1 MPDGPLNV
9 KDFAASIKAQ
19 HPDYAEVDDYELTNR
34 ILAKYPDYKKA
45 LKPSVYDQTLLRANQ
60 LGIPT
65 GLVHNL
71 VGGESSWK
79 PNVSDSVQGAE
90 GLLQVMPDQPDGT
103 TRTIGKKTYNLRD
116 LNDNIE
122 AGLQYLKEGYD
133 RYNGD
138 PERTAAYYFSGRN
151 ADHPDRWDRIADKTG
166 TTVSQY
172 VRKATRGIDSR
183 AARIPPVYYPQ
194 NPDPTTRQLVPRTQQ
209 PPPANVPTDSTD
221 TITPKPRA
229 LIPRGKVPT
238 AEGTTEPFYVEVRDD
253 GTEEVKLA
261 PGANISL
268 DEAKAIVAQR
278 SAQQAQNVDLEN
290 SRADLSP
297 EQRAEQSRQMQTYNQ
312 IDFANARAME
322 FMSAQHQAL
331 LNQRAAALRRRAAAQ
346 RQLQPRSE
354 QPPAQPPPEPQ
365 PEKRAPTAQPT
376 ATPIAP
382 GLAGFTAGVKG
393 ERPAAQPAPPP
404 IRLTADDAAW
414 HLGMTPDEWHGLS
427 SKQKR
432 KAADQ
437 LYAAVAEDQRKKD
450 AGQEIQP
457 PTLGYQNEIRAK
469 AELKPIAFNA
479 NFPVQIGGPA
489 GATIT
494 PTDPEKAVAPYYKP
508 ETATL
513 GQSFGV
519 PQRRELLKAAP
530 TIAAQMH
537 ERIANGSDPVRESVM
552 AQVIA
557 EQAKVYDPDALAA
570 LATQPPDAINQEV
583 DRRLDQIKA
592 EQKFAQDN
600 AAEIEKVKQK
610 FLDQTSPG
618 AGNRMFQGFGQFMAG
633 NLVQAGNLLSL
644 VGKGQNVVHAGRV
657 TQHALQQLEQED
669 PDQGWLATAERAI
682 PEVTGEAS
690 KLVLLARIPGVNRVM
705 LPALGALSAKDKGTG
720 EMLKSTAIGAA
731 YQVGFGAIKGMKPL
745 SKFGVATAVPAAI
758 GIAQGEKPSKAIITA
773 LPFGIMAAG
782 GPRAMVREG
791 AERVIE
797 SESLPEWVREAAG
810 KATGKRPAVVVNE
823 TGDRAA
829 SVYVDA
835 KNNQIVREI
844 KPDDPLI
851 ANRPTMKVSDAEF
864 EKAIPRPVAPD
875 TGTTPPESTPTTAIN
890 VGAERV
896 AEQSAKVDRLNRARV
911 EAQKRAQAD
920 PSDTKAAQEA
930 DVLQGQWETASAA
943 LEELKSGREPK
954 PAQIAT
960 GPVVPTEEAP
970 QPPPTEPP
978 PVETAPTGQEIGRIT
993 PKQIIRHSD
1002 PNIDGGEVIGRAPD
1016 GRLKVQNKSGGISL
1030 VQDPRRQGNQEAA
1043 IVKEQEEK
1051 PAPTEIAPTQEPPK
1065 LPRELAGAQ
1074 PRYSAGSKKLEL
1086 TFENDVDRAA
1096 YIAAQVNP
1104 SKRDADYVKWA
1115 MDASGL
1121 DEAGVRQHGA
1131 KVRDQIKALAAS
1143 ASDGDTLSVPTI
1155 FGQEKGVTPT
1165 ESGQAPIPATQPEQA
1180 VPTTLATQPGQ
1191 AENVSRGQQET
1202 QPIREPRQ
1210 PTGPTV
1216 SGKETEVS
1224 VPDSPQGFRARYA
1237 VREAQ
1242 DVIPSH
1248 NPQNFQPNP
1257 DYYHVNDRRYESEPQ
1272 YQMQVID
1279 RSKPG
1284 TFDPRRVANNSPTV
1298 DVGPPV
1304 IDSDGN
1310 VLGGNSRAMILHRIY
1325 DAEDPSMRKAYRR
1338 ELLDQAGMYGLDPQE
1353 IAKMQ
1358 KPILVRELL
1367 DQHLPQAEAQQAI
1380 TQLNRPSTTPLTI
1393 DERASA
1399 AAGQLSDAAA
1409 DYITQQLE
1417 NGGDDATVASV
1428 MNANGVAIINRLIED
1443 GVFQP
1448 GERNTLIQ
1456 NDKVTPEAK
1465 ARVERMLV
1473 SGVYRDLKQ
1482 MDQTP
1487 AIVRRNIERIVVPLN
1502 KTAGTEWDIG
1512 NEVKNAI
1519 DAVTDSRNS
1528 GLDLDKLAR
1537 QGSLAREPYTN
1548 REIALAKILQ
1558 LGPRKTA
1565 EKFRK
1570 YGNDFSMAASG
1581 GGLFGAPTKEESQR
1595 LHFGLEPEA
1604 RTAAPPKPAPPSQPE
1619 KAEGPTARPLEK
1631 MPEPQW
1637 WIDRGAGIG
1646 TMNQADVLRASGML
1660 DKGKSPRKWDS
1671 LSAEEQSALDKQ
1683 WGRAPET
1690 PATGAISDA
1699 QAKVALSQLIESHP
1713 EELRE
1718 VLANWDDTKLN
1729 EDGTLERHLGREG
1742 PQGGEDEFNTDAE
1755 IEPAEFVNWLLSDE
1769 ALDPKQFGDDPDWR
1783 TQIETLRAA
1792 TGLAEEREPSG
1803 KQWPTPNQNGVYSEE
1818 GAHKIEYQGKKALAQ
1833 IVTLETPEGWIVTTN
1848 MEHHQGSV
1856 ESHSGLLHVSSP
1868 RYATEN
1874 EAIQAAVSEVIYRQ
1888 TKIRDDTASNVIPKQ
1903 REQAQKIIDWAAALR
1918 ANLPSA
1924 PETQQPRLYHLAQ
1937 SRNVAAI
1944 REGGLKES
1952 AAGELGPGVY
1962 LTDDPTYLTDKR
1974 FENATQ
1980 LSVEL
1985 APKVKL
1991 LQVNQG
1997 PNYLLNVMRSLY
2009 DRAEATKVYDGLTP
2023 DQKRDPT
2030 LTAQDFAQKEGYQ
2043 GIQLQGSQMAKN
2055 IVVFDAKNVRVMP
2068 ETGGPSLPGAATLES
2083 EPEKAQTITSEQLPQ
2098 RKGSEPGQSIPDTV
2112 GREGAP
2118 ALETVPTEPVSR
2130 VGTEPGSDASTI
2142 AGAGQSEGSLRADG
2156 SERGGTVSGGR
2167 AGTEPVHLPATGERA
2182 GTEPE
2187 NIQPVDHTIA
2197 RADSDAVK
2205 PDRSVTDIV
2214 EGAQERV
2221 AENAEDSPTSHAV
2234 TLAGDYFI
2242 SDAEEFSSGS
2252 LKQKYQRN
2260 IDALLTLRQIQSEGR
2275 ERATPEEQATLAR
2288 WIGWGQFPALM
2299 NEIND
2304 AGKEWA
2310 TERQALKSLL
2320 SDEEWISAKASIK
2333 NAHYTAPQIVK
2344 MVWDA
2349 MRVLGFTRGRTLD
2362 PSMGAGVFFA
2372 LMPRSIRK
2380 FSQIAGVELDKATG
2394 QIAKLLYPN
2403 ADISIKGYEAYN
2415 VADDFFDLIISNFPF
2430 GQYQVADPR
2439 YPSRLKALVHDYFF
2453 VKSVDKARPG
2463 GLVVGITSTGTLDK
2477 QNTVVRE
2484 HLADKADLVAAIRLP
2499 GNTFLKEAGTAVVT
2513 DLIILRKRI
2522 PGEDETEALK
2532 AIRANK
2538 WQNTVEVPDP
2548 LGHALMVVNEYY
2560 VQHPENIIGRLER
2573 SGSMYREDAQNV
2585 TRLDD
2590 FEDHLQRA
2598 IASFPE
2604 KVYSVAKL
2612 KQFEPQVIP
2621 APEELKQGSY
2631 TLKDGKLFQ
2640 KVGEHL
2646 HEQSPSKDA
2655 LSRIEGLIGVRD
2667 VLNKLLY
2674 VELESPEE
2682 APAARKELGKV
2693 YDAFVKHYGFVNS
2706 LANAKAF
2713 ADDPDRY
2720 RIFALEKWDK
2730 KAKTATKTD
2739 VFTKPTRTRYERPTT
2754 ASGIVDAV
2762 GIALNET
2769 GAVDIERIASLL
2781 NLAPGDVG
2789 PSLVSQG
2796 VAFNDPKGGWTTRE
2810 TYLSGPVRQKLL
2822 EAEEAARVDPQYQPN
2837 VEALKGVQPEDV
2849 THSKI
2854 SARMGAPWIPASDI
2868 QQFMAD
2874 MMERPVTNF
2883 SVRHDK
2889 TTGRWY
2895 IGYRTGANLAGSVK
2909 DREELGTPQRSF
2921 PEIIQAAIDDR
2932 PIKVTV
2938 KSGDVTYVD
2947 RKASAAANKKVK
2959 EVRKKFQNWIW
2970 KDDERRTRLHR
2981 QYNERYNDTIP
2992 LKVDGS
2998 HQTFPG
3004 MNELIT
3010 LRDNQKNVVWRGVT
3024 QGRVMMAHEVGTGKT
3039 FSMIAMG
3046 MERRRLKLS
3055 RKPAI
3060 ACLNTNVAQVTE
3072 AAHLLYPGAR
3082 ILAAHEGMTADTRQK
3097 TVTQIATGD
3106 WDLVILTH
3114 DNLDLIPLSQE
3125 TQAKFI
3131 RKEVEDL
3138 KAAVIAAK
3146 REAGSDKAGNR
3157 AVKDLEKKLENRKA
3171 ALANVVSKPKDDAI
3185 TFEETGIDFLMVDES
3200 HKFKS
3205 LPVYTARGSV
3215 KGIPTSRS
3223 DRATNMYMRSQWLLE
3238 RNNNQGLVFATG
3250 TPISNTLVELFNVQR
3265 FLQMPELE
3273 ARGID
3278 KFDSWAATF
3287 AESQTKLEYTPT
3299 GEWLPITRFSL
3310 FTNLA
3315 DLSHL
3320 ASQMMDVAFADE
3332 IEGLVRPKRKDHVIT
3347 TPMSVDQKS
3356 YLQLIRARAGAL
3368 AHAGR
3373 PQKGDDNWLVLT
3385 NDARKSAIDMRLIDR
3400 NYPDDPNSKLNRLI
3414 NEVLAQQKE
3423 QPDRTQLIFSD
3434 MGINPTDKGISLY
3447 DDIIKKLVKGGIPRE
3462 QIIDFSKFSPG
3473 SKSDQRN
3480 KAEGME
3486 RLSTGKAKIG
3496 IGGTEKLGTGVNV
3509 QQKLYNLHHLDAPY
3523 RPSDIEQRDG
3533 RGWRDQNE
3541 NKEIRIGRYTTE
3553 ASFDTQMWQIL
3564 DTKNKFIRSFIRG
3577 DITARSMQEED
3588 TEELSYAQIM
3598 ATTSGNPLLIKKMEL
3613 EADAAELESDF
3624 QVHQDQQFRL
3634 KDQIARA
3641 RRENTWAEARI
3652 KNLTQDAQRY
3662 AEEADKDWS
3671 ITVHGKTYTRD
3682 LAEEEVALKHDEE
3695 LAEKNRE
3702 AKEEVAKAKEA
3713 IAFYKNEA
3721 KEKGRLGKDQTK
3733 YAEAQAPKAAAIIA
3747 AFKKLVEG
3755 DVEMMPTTKIAQA
3768 TTAFRE
3774 AISKQIDAIK
3784 ANYRLMADQR
3794 EEGVSQPFGKYHG
3807 FDIVI
3812 VGDKPED
3819 LSPALVGPS
3828 GEHHTFSW
3836 ASARPGGVF
3845 ESMDSRISGLQ
3856 HDADNQQRHV
3866 EERTKQIA
3874 QLEPLADQPFAEMA
3888 DLERMRKEIDLVTQE
3903 LTASGAA
3910 LPLPEEYSQ
3919 LTSRYTSDGK
3929 LMPEE
3934 SPIDVHEKSGSWISG
3949 EIGDQPVFRDHQMAM
3964 IGNPPGEVKPYETGW
3979 QDILDAHQPDT
3990 RIAPVAIEDLTD
4002 SVWFDNGM
4010 TVPLGYF
4017 DIIQANHPRAKYAV
4031 TNSRRFPN
4039 AIVIL
4044 DGGKPVGWVDTEK
4057 PQKIDPDLDAA
4068 VRMVRERLASEIK
4081 AEAEAKKKAD
4091 QLAAEATMPPAS
4103 DVAASAGGAGGGA
4116 PSGKPPHEPPDPL
4129 LSDEDP
4135 EEAHAM
4141 AVSAGRMPMSDVP
4154 EPGFERSKVSASQVI
4169 KSYEAI
4175 LTALGRPTPMRV
4187 GRIAQRSALGI
4198 YKPGPEVIRLRT
4210 ANNIPTGAHEAGHG
4224 IQKVI
4229 YGATK
4234 ARALAVPANVKREL
4248 VALGKALYGSR
4259 KPSGGYRTEGFA
4271 EFIRHYLTRDDA
4283 GTVAPNTLA
4292 FFESKVLAD
4301 NPVLAEAL
4309 QVAREKTDAY
4319 RNQGAQNRAR
4329 ANMQGAPTLR
4339 ERIDR
4344 AIAAVRTV
4352 PDYMLDEFAPL
4363 FRLARRTEDIYGPLD
4378 AIDDPAKVASFLR
4391 GTASAKV
4398 EYMVQDGML
4407 DFASNQ
4413 VGPPLADAAAIVKGQ
4428 QQRFTAYLWAKRAQ
4442 ERWNNGKNPGMSR
4455 EDADAIVDQ
4464 LETPEFELAAQKV
4477 YDWNAGVLEYVR
4489 EAAPSLSGAI
4499 DKILSKS
4506 ENYVP
4511 LARVFEPAETKA
4523 SKAEGAGGNPLKRM
4537 KGSGRAVKDIF
4548 PQMIANAERMIAMA
4562 HKRRV
4567 LDTIVRLTEREGL
4580 GHLIEEVPR
4589 SKVPFSVS
4597 SDEVIERLIQQG
4609 AKMDFDDAD
4618 IDELMTF
4625 FTPAQQPK
4633 GQDPIVPIMRDG
4645 VMRWYYVQPDL
4656 YNTLM
4661 GLDLYRLPKVLDL
4674 ILGVPTR
4681 VFRAGT
4687 TGLRAAFALF
4697 TNPARDFQT
4706 FVMQTQSHKNPAL
4719 LAAYWTRSMAAAF
4732 SPLRAVGKRDPYL
4745 DTFYRLGAQ
4754 LGQPL
4759 GLDIALTRKTAK
4771 RLFRGKVINAVTDP
4785 LNLVR
4790 EFLSLP
4796 ESASRVAELRALA
4809 NEVGWT
4815 PGNPMTTEQAIQLGL
4830 AAKQVTV
4837 DFSAAGRMGKVL
4849 NQAIPFF
4856 NANVQGGRSYAR
4868 AMRDHP
4874 YRSILRG
4881 LLLISIPTLL
4891 LWWKNK
4897 DKPWYRDMPFRERY
4911 TAWYI
4916 EAGNQ
4921 VMAIPRAFEWGNT
4934 FGVVPEAIFDSW
4946 YQKDPE
4952 GLKASVGYIF
4962 ETTTP
4967 DIYPVVLRNAKE
4979 QWQNRIDFFDR
4990 PIVPRGELDLPP
5002 GEQRGPYTSTV
5013 AKWLGKK
5020 FPDTISPRRV
5030 DALIRGFGG
5039 GVAPDLLNA
5048 IGLGGQRGQRE
5059 RELADLPVLGRAF
5072 RHGGTEGFGSRALT
5086 SFYDKLAL
5094 ANARA
5099 ASKDRPESNDQRQF
5113 RLLLDDAN
5121 QAVSILRA
5129 IQMETPSLPARQQIS
5144 RLTREIVTTAQDTS
5158 LTDEARAKKLTALL
5172 DAEPDLSQKIGA
5184 AVEKK
5189 KADAK
5194 QERSER
5200 PKNRVEFK
5208 LPGEGQSRLRSR
5220 APQAPS
5226 AP

>member
-34 ILAKYPDYKKA
+34 ILAKFPEYKSA
-45 LKPSVYDQTLLRANQ
+45 LRPNVYDKTLLRANQ

-103 TRTIGKKTYNLRD
+103 TRTVGKKTYNLRD

-151 ADHPDRWDRIADKTG
+151 ADHPDRWDRIADASG
-166 TTVSQY
+166 TTVTQY

-183 AARIPPVYYPQ
+183 ASRIPPVYYPQ
-194 NPDPTTRQLVPRTQQ
+194 NPEPTTQRQLVPRTQQ
-209 PPPANVPTDSTD
+209 PTPVPTDSTD
-221 TITPKPRA
+221 TVTPKPLA
-229 LIPRGKVPT
+229 LAPRGKVPT
-238 AEGTTEPFYVEVRDD
+238 AGGTNEPFYVDVGDD
-253 GTEEVKLA
+253 GTEEVKLT
-261 PGANISL
+261 PGANITL
-268 DEAKAIVAQR
+268 NEAKAIVAQR
-278 SAQQAQNVDLEN
+278 NALQEKNVDLEN
-290 SRADLSP
+290 SRADLTP
-297 EQRAEQSRQMQTYNQ
+297 EQRAEQSRQMQSYNQ
-312 IDFANARAME
+312 IDAANAQAME
-322 FMSAQHQAL
+322 FMSAQHQAV

-354 QPPAQPPPEPQ
+354 QPPPEPQ
-365 PEKRAPTAQPT
+365 LVKPAAQPT
-376 ATPIAP
+376 ATPET
-382 GLAGFTAGVKG
+382 AGFTAGVKG
-393 ERPAAQPAPPP
+393 ERPAPPS

-450 AGQEIQP
+450 AGLEIQP

-469 AELKPIAFNA
+469 AELKPIAYNA
-479 NFPVQIGGPA
+479 NFPVQVGGPA

-508 ETATL
+508 EAGTL
-513 GQSFGV
+513 SQSFGV

-537 ERIANGSDPVRESVM
+537 ERIANGSDPVRESVL

-557 EQAKVYDPDALAA
+557 ERAKVYDPDALAA
-570 LATQPPDAINQEV
+570 LAIQPPDVINQEV

-600 AAEIEKVKQK
+600 ATEIERVKQK

-618 AGNRMFQGFGQFMAG
+618 VANRMFQGFGQFMAG

-644 VGKGQNVVHAGRV
+644 AGKGKDVVRAGRV

-690 KLVLLARIPGVNRVM
+690 KLVLLARVPGFNRVM
-705 LPALGALSAKDKGTG
+705 LPTLGALSAKDKGTG

-731 YQVGFGAIKGMKPL
+731 YQVGFGLIKGMKPL
-745 SKFGVATAVPAAI
+745 SKFGVAIAVPAAI

-797 SESLPEWVREAAG
+797 SEAMPEWVREAAG

-829 SVYVDA
+829 SVYVDE

-844 KPDDPLI
+844 PIDDPLI
-851 ANRPTMKVSDAEF
+851 AKRPTMNVSDAKF
-864 EKAIPRPVAPD
+864 EKAIPRPAAPE
-875 TGTTPPESTPTTAIN
+875 TGATPPESQPTIN

-920 PSDTKAAQEA
+920 SSDTKAAQEA
-930 DVLQGQWETASAA
+930 DVLQGQWEAARAA
-943 LEELKSGREPK
+943 LEDLKAGREPK
-954 PAQIAT
+954 PVQIGT
-960 GPVVPTEEAP
+960 GPVVPTEETP
-970 QPPPTEPP
+970 QPPPTEPQP
-978 PVETAPTGQEIGRIT
+978 PVKTAPTGQEVGRIT

-1016 GRLKVQNKSGGISL
+1016 GRLKVQNNSGGISL

-1043 IVKEQEEK
+1043 IVKPQEEQPTK
-1051 PAPTEIAPTQEPPK
+1051 AAPPETTTVAPPVIPPQESGHAPIPT

-1086 TFENDVDRAA
+1086 TFENDIDKAA
-1096 YIAAQVNP
+1096 YIAAQANP

-1115 MDASGL
+1115 MTATGL
-1121 DEAGVRQHGA
+1121 DEAAVRRHGA
-1131 KVRDQIKALAAS
+1131 RVRDLIRNLS
-1143 ASDGDTLSVPTI
+1143 NRASDGDTLNVPVAYDPQSKAELTKPSI
-1155 FGQEKGVTPT
+1155 DEQIEADYQKRWGENRP
-1165 ESGQAPIPATQPEQA
+1165 PE
-1180 VPTTLATQPGQ
+1180 TLATEPGQ
-1191 AENVSRGQQET
+1191 AENVTRGQQEA
-1202 QPIREPRQ
+1202 QPVREPRQ
-1210 PTGPTV
+1210 STSPTL

-1242 DVIPSH
+1242 DVVPSH

-1284 TFDPRRVANNSPTV
+1284 TFDPRRIANNSPTV

-1367 DQHLPQAEAQQAI
+1367 DQHLPKAEAQQAI

-1393 DERASA
+1393 EERASA
-1399 AAGQLSDAAA
+1399 AAGQLSDNAA

-1428 MNANGVAIINRLIED
+1428 MNTNGVAIINRLIED

-1456 NDKVTPEAK
+1456 NDKVTPEAR

-1512 NEVKNAI
+1512 DEVKNAI

-1528 GLDLDKLAR
+1528 GLDLDKLAK
-1537 QGSLAREPYTN
+1537 QGSLAREPYTS

-1581 GGLFGAPTKEESQR
+1581 GGLFGAPTKEESQKV
-1595 LHFGLEPEA
+1595 HFGLGPEA
-1604 RTAAPPKPAPPSQPE
+1604 RTAAPPKPAPQAQPE
-1619 KAEGPTARPLEK
+1619 EAQSTAARPVEK

-1637 WIDRGAGIG
+1637 WTDRGKGIG
-1646 TMNQADVLRASGML
+1646 SMNQADVLRASGML
-1660 DKGKSPRKWDS
+1660 EKGQSPRKWSS
-1671 LSAEEQSALDKQ
+1671 LSAEEQTALDKQ

-1690 PATGAISDA
+1690 PAIGAITDA
-1699 QAKVALSQLIESHP
+1699 QAKAALNRLIESHS
-1713 EELRE
+1713 EELHE
-1718 VLANWDDTKLN
+1718 VLANWDDTKLSA
-1729 EDGTLERHLGREG
+1729 DGTLERHLGREG
-1742 PQGGEDEFNTDAE
+1742 PHGGEDEFNTDAE
-1755 IEPAEFVNWLLSDE
+1755 IEPAEFINWLLSDE

-1783 TQIETLRAA
+1783 NQIETLRAA
-1792 TGLAEEREPSG
+1792 TGLVEGQGP
-1803 KQWPTPNQNGVYSEE
+1803 QPNANGVYDETN
-1818 GAHKIEYQGKKALAQ
+1818 ANKIEYKGKKALAQ
-1833 IVTLETPEGWIVTTN
+1833 IVTLETPTGWIVTTN
-1848 MEHHQGSV
+1848 TEHHQGSA
-1856 ESHSGLLHVSSP
+1856 ESHSGLLHATSKHYP
-1868 RYATEN
+1868 TEN
-1874 EAIQAAVSEVIYRQ
+1874 EAIQAAAQEIIYRQ
-1888 TKIRDDTASNVIPKQ
+1888 TRIKNEQSTTVIPKQ
-1903 REQAQKIIDWAAALR
+1903 REQAQKIIDWAKSELAKGT
-1918 ANLPSA
+1918 
-1924 PETQQPRLYHLAQ
+1924 PERL
-1937 SRNVAAI
+1937 
-1944 REGGLKES
+1944 ES
-1952 AAGELGPGVY
+1952 A
-1962 LTDDPTYLTDKR
+1962 
-1974 FENATQ
+1974 
-1980 LSVEL
+1980 
-1985 APKVKL
+1985 
-1991 LQVNQG
+1991 
-1997 PNYLLNVMRSLY
+1997 
-2009 DRAEATKVYDGLTP
+2009 
-2023 DQKRDPT
+2023 
-2030 LTAQDFAQKEGYQ
+2030 
-2043 GIQLQGSQMAKN
+2043 
-2055 IVVFDAKNVRVMP
+2055 
-2068 ETGGPSLPGAATLES
+2068 
-2083 EPEKAQTITSEQLPQ
+2083 PEKAQTINSEQLPQ
-2098 RKGSEPGQSIPDTV
+2098 REGGEPGRSIPDTV
-2112 GREGAP
+2112 GSEGAP
-2118 ALETVPTEPVSR
+2118 ALETVPAEPVSR
-2130 VGTEPGSDASTI
+2130 AGTEPGSDAGAV
-2142 AGAGQSEGSLRADG
+2142 AGAGSSEGSVRPDG
-2156 SERGGTVSGGR
+2156 SERSGAVSGR
-2167 AGTEPVHLPATGERA
+2167 RTGTEPIHLPATGERA

-2187 NIQPVDHTIA
+2187 RIQPVDHTIA

-2221 AENAEDSPTSHAV
+2221 AENSEDSPTSHAV

-2333 NAHYTAPQIVK
+2333 NAHYTAPQIVR

-2349 MRVLGFTRGRTLD
+2349 VRLLGFTRGRTLD
-2362 PSMGAGVFFA
+2362 PSMGAGIFFA

-2380 FSQIAGVELDKATG
+2380 LSQIAGVELDKATG

-2403 ADISIKGYEAYN
+2403 ADISIKGYEEYN

-2439 YPSRLKALVHDYFF
+2439 YPSRLKSLVHDYFF

-2484 HLADKADLVAAIRLP
+2484 HLAGKADLVAAIRLP

-2513 DLIILRKRI
+2513 DLIVLRKRI

-2538 WQNTVEVPDP
+2538 WLSTVEVPDP
-2548 LGHALMVVNEYY
+2548 LGHAPMVVNEYY
-2560 VQHPENIIGRLER
+2560 VKHPENIIGRLER

-2598 IASFPE
+2598 IASLPA

-2612 KQFEPQVIP
+2612 KQFEPQIIP

-2631 TLKDGKLFQ
+2631 TLKEGKLFQ
-2640 KVGEHL
+2640 KIGEHL

-2655 LSRIEGLIGVRD
+2655 LSRIEGMIGVRD

-2674 VELESPEE
+2674 VELESPSE

-2693 YDAFVKHYGFVNS
+2693 YDAFVKRYGFVNS
-2706 LANAKAF
+2706 LVNAKAF

-2769 GAVDIERIASLL
+2769 GTVEIERIASLL
-2781 NLAPGDVG
+2781 NLTPGDVG

-2822 EAEEAARVDPQYQPN
+2822 EAEEAARLDPQYQPN

-2874 MMERPVTNF
+2874 MMARPVTSF

-3125 TQAKFI
+3125 TQARFI

-3146 REAGSDKAGNR
+3146 REAGNDKAGNR

-3171 ALANVVSKPKDDAI
+3171 ALLNVVSKPKDDAI

-3238 RNNNQGLVFATG
+3238 RNNNQGVVFATG

-3265 FLQMPELE
+3265 FLQTPELE

-3278 KFDSWAATF
+3278 KFDAWAATF

-3434 MGINPTDKGISLY
+3434 MGINPTEKGISLY

-3486 RLSTGKAKIG
+3486 RLSDGKAKIG

-3641 RRENTWAEARI
+3641 RRENTWAETRI

-3662 AEEADKDWS
+3662 AAEADKDWS
-3671 ITVHGKTYTRD
+3671 VTVHGKTYTRD
-3682 LAEEEVALKHDEE
+3682 LAEEETALKHDEE

-3702 AKEEVAKAKEA
+3702 AKEEVAKAKEQ
-3713 IAFYKNEA
+3713 IAFFKNEA
-3721 KEKGRLGKDQTK
+3721 KDKGLLGKYQTK
-3733 YAEAQAPKAAAIIA
+3733 YAEAQAPKAIATIA

-3774 AISKQIDAIK
+3774 AVSKQIDAIK

-3794 EEGVSQPFGKYHG
+3794 EEGVSQPFGKYYG

-3812 VGDKPED
+3812 IGETPED

-3845 ESMDSRISGLQ
+3845 ESMDSSISRLQ
-3856 HDADNQQRHV
+3856 YDAENQQRHV

-3874 QLEPLADQPFAEMA
+3874 QLEPLAEQPFAELA

-3903 LTASGAA
+3903 LTASGSD

-3919 LTSRYTSDGK
+3919 LASRYTSQGK

-3934 SPIDVHEKSGSWISG
+3934 SPIDVHEKSGSWIGG
-3949 EIGDQPVFRDHQMAM
+3949 EIGDEPVFRDHQMAM

-3979 QDILDAHQPDT
+3979 QDILGAHHPDT
-3990 RIAPVAIEDLTD
+3990 RIAPVAIEDITD

-4017 DIIQANHPRAKYAV
+4017 DIIQANYPRAKYAV

-4057 PQKIDPDLDAA
+4057 PQEIDPDLDAA
-4068 VRMVRERLASEIK
+4068 VRMVRERLAAEIK
-4081 AEAEAKKKAD
+4081 AEAAEAKKKAD
-4091 QLAAEATMPPAS
+4091 QIAAETATPTVS
-4103 DVAASAGGAGGGA
+4103 DVGASAGGGA
-4116 PSGKPPHEPPDPL
+4116 PSGKPPREPPDPL

-4135 EEAHAM
+4135 EEVHAM

-4154 EPGFERSKVSASQVI
+4154 DPGFERSKVSASQVI

-4210 ANNIPTGAHEAGHG
+4210 ANNIPTGAHEVGHG

-4234 ARALAVPANVKREL
+4234 ARALVAPANVKREL

-4271 EFIRHYLTRDDA
+4271 EFVRHYLTRDDA
-4283 GTVAPNTLA
+4283 ATVAPLTLRW
-4292 FFESKVLAD
+4292 FENEVLRD
-4301 NPVLAEAL
+4301 NPVVAQGLK
-4309 QVAREKTDAY
+4309 VAREKTDAY

-4352 PDYMLDEFAPL
+4352 PDHMLDEFSPL

-4378 AIDDPAKVASFLR
+4378 TIDDPAKVASFLR

-4442 ERWNNGKNPGMSR
+4442 ERWANGKNPGMSR

-4464 LETPEFELAAQKV
+4464 LETPKFELAAQKV

-4489 EAAPSLSGAI
+4489 EAAPSLSDAI

-4523 SKAEGAGGNPLKRM
+4523 SKAEGGAGGNPLKRM

-4567 LDTIVRLTEREGL
+4567 LDAIVRLSEREGL

-4589 SKVPFSVS
+4589 SKVPFSVT
-4597 SDEVIERLIQQG
+4597 SDEVIERLIKQG
-4609 AKMDFDDAD
+4609 AKMDLDDAD

-4633 GQDPIVPIMRDG
+4633 GQDPIVPLMRGG

-4719 LAAYWTRSMAAAF
+4719 LAAYWTRSMVAAF
-4732 SPLRAVGKRDPYL
+4732 SPLRAIGKRDPYL

-4837 DFSAAGRMGKVL
+4837 DFSAAGKMGKVL

-4856 NANVQGGRSYAR
+4856 NANLQGGRSYAR

-4881 LLLISIPTLL
+4881 LLLIAIPTLL

-4916 EAGNQ
+4916 EAGHQ

-4946 YQKDPE
+4946 YRKDPE

-5013 AKWLGKK
+5013 AKWLGRK

-5048 IGLGGQRGQRE
+5048 LGLGGQRGQRE
-5059 RELADLPVLGRAF
+5059 RELADLPVFGRAF

-5099 ASKDRPESNDQRQF
+5099 ASKDRPETNEQRQF

-5121 QAVSILRA
+5121 QAVSILRS
-5129 IQMETPSLPARQQIS
+5129 IQMDTPSLPARQQIS

-5158 LTDEARAKKLTALL
+5158 LTDEQRAKKLTALL
-5172 DAEPDLSQKIGA
+5172 EAEPDISQKIGA

-5200 PKNRVEFK
+5200 PKNRVEFN
-5208 LPGEGQSRLRSR
+5208 LPGEGQSRLRPR
-5220 APQAPS
+5220 VPQAPS